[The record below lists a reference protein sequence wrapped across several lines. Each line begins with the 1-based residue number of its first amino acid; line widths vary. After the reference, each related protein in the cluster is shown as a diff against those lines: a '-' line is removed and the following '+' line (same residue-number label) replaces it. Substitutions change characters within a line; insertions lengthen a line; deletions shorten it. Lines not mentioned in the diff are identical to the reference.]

1 MKLQELKSAWNQ
13 YSSTDASRHRV
24 NETDLQNML
33 RKRTQDLIGHIDRN
47 VRIGFIVFIALSLFF
62 ILDDFVISPLL
73 AEGTDIPS
81 WILLINGLSI
91 LIIVGSFIYFS
102 TCYVRAKKNYS
113 YNNDLRHVLQSIIQ
127 IINTYRRLFYW
138 GLGILLLVNCINFIT
153 GLLTGIEVAASR
165 YRIAIED
172 LDHTQLIWKMAI
184 GMVILIILIV
194 LLFFLFRW
202 GFRKLYGRY
211 IAQLEETLKE
221 LDEEGK

>member
-102 TCYVRAKKNYS
+102 TCYARAKKNYS

-194 LLFFLFRW
+194 LLFFFFRW
-202 GFRKLYGRY
+202 GFCKLYGRY

>member
-13 YSSTDASRHRV
+13 YSSTDANRHRM

-102 TCYVRAKKNYS
+102 TCYARAKKDYS

-138 GLGILLLVNCINFIT
+138 GLGILLLVNCINFVT
-153 GLLTGIEVAASR
+153 GLLTGIEIAASR
-165 YRIAIED
+165 YRVAIED
-172 LDHTQLIWKMAI
+172 LDHTQLIRKMAI
-184 GMVILIILIV
+184 GMVLLIILIV
-194 LLFFLFRW
+194 FLFFIFRW

-211 IAQLEETLKE
+211 ITQLEETLKE
-221 LDEEGK
+221 LDEEVE